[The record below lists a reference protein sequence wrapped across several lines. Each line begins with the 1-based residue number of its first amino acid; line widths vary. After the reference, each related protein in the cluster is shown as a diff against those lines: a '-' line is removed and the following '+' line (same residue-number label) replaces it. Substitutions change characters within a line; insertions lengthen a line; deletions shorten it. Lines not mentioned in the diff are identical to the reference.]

1 MEQPARKTGRGSCTA
16 TTYRCCGRLAL
27 GRQSNHD
34 ASQNAVNQSRPVF
47 ERDTQKIASR
57 LVSRDKR
64 TQTRPADQFRINL
77 RARRADRESEQQR
90 QIRPRCRMGK
100 LIIAWA
106 CPTRTACHRAS
117 RAPQPSPA
125 QRAPHATT
133 PFRIHPQH
141 RPLHNQS
148 HVRKIHGDRGSN
160 SERLWQWCGCSSD
173 SGGGHDSQPRAGW
186 GGTPSLSSTT
196 NPPTPTDGAAWH
208 PSQPPPWPAQR
219 THALAV
225 FRRSE

>member
-100 LIIAWA
+100 LIIAWGVPHTNRVPPGQPSSSAFTSAA
-106 CPTRTACHRAS
+106 CAS
-117 RAPQPSPA
+117 RHNTFSDPPSASAASQSKAMFAKSTVNGAAIPSGCGNGVVA
-125 QRAPHATT
+125 AATAAEVT
-133 PFRIHPQH
+133 THSLVLDGVEH
-141 RPLHNQS
+141 RP
-148 HVRKIHGDRGSN
+148 
-160 SERLWQWCGCSSD
+160 
-173 SGGGHDSQPRAGW
+173 
-186 GGTPSLSSTT
+186 
-196 NPPTPTDGAAWH
+196 
-208 PSQPPPWPAQR
+208 
-219 THALAV
+219 
-225 FRRSE
+225 